1 MEKFRRR
8 EMKFSFAAATA
19 ANNLKESSSCG
30 AMTTDRTRITSS
42 SQNSNHLKNDRDEVP
57 ASNAWKN
64 CKILY
69 QAATASYSLLQNS
82 AAKPI

>member
-57 ASNAWKN
+57 ASNA
-64 CKILY
+64 
-69 QAATASYSLLQNS
+69 
-82 AAKPI
+82 

>member
-1 MEKFRRR
+1 
-8 EMKFSFAAATA
+8 MKFSFAAATA
-19 ANNLKESSSCG
+19 ANNLKESWSCG

-42 SQNSNHLKNDRDEVP
+42 SQNSYHLKYDRDEIP

-69 QAATASYSLLQNS
+69 QATTTSYSQLQNG
-82 AAKPI
+82 AKPI